1 MASAFSHAFAAFT
14 LGKTL
19 SRTGARVLVAG
30 MVCAAI
36 PDLDAIGFWLGIPY
50 HSVWGHRGITHSL
63 FFAVLLSAAVMAL
76 VFPKEM
82 KQKGRW
88 SLFAYLFLATAS
100 HGMLDALTDGGLG
113 VAFFAPFVNDR
124 YFFPSRPVLVSPISV
139 SRFFSDYGWQVFK
152 SELVWIWIPSA
163 VAMGMAALIR
173 KRFPA

>member
-1 MASAFSHAFAAFT
+1 MASAFSHAFAAFA
-14 LGKTL
+14 LGRTL
-19 SRTGARVLVAG
+19 SRTNTRVLVVG

-36 PDLDAIGFWLGIPY
+36 PDLDAIGFWMGIPY

-63 FFAVLLSAAVMAL
+63 FFAALLAAVVMAM

-88 SLFAYLFLATAS
+88 SLYAYLFLATAS

-124 YFFPSRPVLVSPISV
+124 YFFPFRPVLVSPISV
-139 SRFFSDYGWQVFK
+139 SHFFSAYGWQVFK

-163 VAMGMAALIR
+163 AVMGAVALIR
-173 KRFPA
+173 IRKPS